1 MDIDSLDSFLFR
13 YTESE
18 LRHRGEPSD
27 VLSPR
32 YRRIPQVNFAGRDMY
47 LFSFN
52 SLMEGRSI
60 CVNKESR
67 FTFIPEHIHTVIEF
81 LYVYAG
87 HCTQIIDGRRVEMS
101 AGDICLLDTN
111 VPHSIEYLNE
121 SDIVITI
128 EMRKE
133 YLTRGF
139 LQRLG
144 DNAIIN
150 HFLVNALSADTA
162 HDQHL
167 LFRRRGDNAIH
178 SILQNI
184 LCEYYDPQL
193 CSDQAIEANMVLL
206 CCEILRQYRNQVFS
220 PRSSDAGLI
229 VEILEYI
236 EKNYLTATLES
247 TARHFGFHPN
257 YLPTSKGRLAAP
269 SKSC

>member
-1 MDIDSLDSFLFR
+1 MDIGSLDSFLFR

-18 LRHRGEPSD
+18 LRHRGEPPD
-27 VLSPR
+27 ALSPR
-32 YRRIPQVNFAGRDMY
+32 YRRIPQVTFAGRDMY

-87 HCTQIIDGRRVEMS
+87 HCTQVIDGRRVEMS

-144 DNAIIN
+144 DNESE
-150 HFLVNALSADTA
+150 ALPASETAELELGQLSKFTSA
-162 HDQHL
+162 L
-167 LFRRRGDNAIH
+167 RRA
-178 SILQNI
+178 
-184 LCEYYDPQL
+184 
-193 CSDQAIEANMVLL
+193 M
-206 CCEILRQYRNQVFS
+206 EIW
-220 PRSSDAGLI
+220 
-229 VEILEYI
+229 
-236 EKNYLTATLES
+236 LTAIKGAAVCLLQ
-247 TARHFGFHPN
+247 ARCD
-257 YLPTSKGRLAAP
+257 GR
-269 SKSC
+269 SKSREPQPPGGRNFCPAYAGRNGFPLERVVFRHEDRLQSLSLFCLRGWNFRHVRPG

>member
-18 LRHRGEPSD
+18 LRHRGEPPD

-32 YRRIPQVNFAGRDMY
+32 YRRIPQVNFGGRDMY

-128 EMRKE
+128 EMRAE
-133 YLTRGF
+133 YRAR
-139 LQRLG
+139 QRE
-144 DNAIIN
+144 AQ
-150 HFLVNALSADTA
+150 HF
-162 HDQHL
+162 
-167 LFRRRGDNAIH
+167 
-178 SILQNI
+178 
-184 LCEYYDPQL
+184 
-193 CSDQAIEANMVLL
+193 
-206 CCEILRQYRNQVFS
+206 
-220 PRSSDAGLI
+220 
-229 VEILEYI
+229 
-236 EKNYLTATLES
+236 
-247 TARHFGFHPN
+247 
-257 YLPTSKGRLAAP
+257 
-269 SKSC
+269 